1 MFETGPLLGCS
12 LVTFKSANF
21 SGEVYHW
28 QWALRS
34 QKSCTIASLL
44 PPHACSSR
52 RELPASHSYSHAV
65 LVPSGLELCET
76 VGNSNSFFSSMP

>member
-1 MFETGPLLGCS
+1 MFETGPLLGCA

-21 SGEVYHW
+21 SEEVYHW

-44 PPHACSSR
+44 SPHAGRSR
-52 RELPASHSYSHAV
+52 RELPASHSCSHAV
-65 LVPSGLELCET
+65 LVPSG
-76 VGNSNSFFSSMP
+76 P